1 MPQKEGEKRLLIIDG
16 HGSHATD
23 DFMFEC
29 FYNGIYVL
37 WLPPHFPHVT
47 QPLDMGVF
55 GPVKNA
61 YRRALSQLDSDDD
74 SSLQSK
80 ISFLSVTTMQGR
92 LESHE
97 KISLPGSKHLDSG
110 Q

>member
-1 MPQKEGEKRLLIIDG
+1 MSQKEGEKRLLIIDG

-23 DFMFEC
+23 EFMFEC
-29 FYNGIYVL
+29 LYNGIHVL

-47 QPLDMGVF
+47 QPLDVAVF

-61 YRRALSQLDSDDD
+61 YRRALSRLDSDDD
-74 SSLQSK
+74 SSLRSK
-80 ISFLSVTTMQGR
+80 ISFLSVATMQGR
-92 LESHE
+92 MQSHE
-97 KISLPGSKHLDSG
+97 KISLPASKHLDSG